1 MHLIAPA
8 ADPAVLVDLVAVEA
22 ALAVLLGWL

>member
-8 ADPAVLVDLVAVEA
+8 ADPTVLEDLAAVEA